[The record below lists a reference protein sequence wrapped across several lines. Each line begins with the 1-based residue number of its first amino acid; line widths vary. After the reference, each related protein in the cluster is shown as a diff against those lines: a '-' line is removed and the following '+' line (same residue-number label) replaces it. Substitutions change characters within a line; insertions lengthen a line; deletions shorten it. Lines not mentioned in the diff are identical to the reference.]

1 MNKHLV
7 ALLVTVSLLVA
18 GCDLPTLDEIRAEVK
33 ATGTITDAQ
42 LKRLSELANRNTEVE
57 RKIKRL
63 NLNGLTSITNAQAES
78 LSKVIARE
86 LYLNGLTSIT
96 DAQAESLSKQ
106 NYGVLSLNGLTSI
119 TNAQAARLNKVTW
132 LYLDGLTTI
141 TDEQAESL
149 SKRRMGA
156 DNVDFLWLNGLT
168 TITDEQAES
177 LSKITGSLYISPDL
191 QPLIGKYRN
200 E

>member
-1 MNKHLV
+1 MNKQLV

-18 GCDLPTLDEIRAEVK
+18 GCDLAPTLDEIRAEVK

-42 LKRLSELANRNTEVE
+42 LKRLSELANRKTKVGK
-57 RKIKRL
+57 RIKY
-63 NLNGLTSITNAQAES
+63 
-78 LSKVIARE
+78 LS
-86 LYLNGLTSIT
+86 LNGLTSIT

-141 TDEQAESL
+141 TDEQA
-149 SKRRMGA
+149 
-156 DNVDFLWLNGLT
+156 
-168 TITDEQAES
+168 
-177 LSKITGSLYISPDL
+177 DL
-191 QPLIGKYRN
+191 PP
-200 E
+200 

>member
-57 RKIKRL
+57 RKIKYL

-149 SKRRMGA
+149 SK
-156 DNVDFLWLNGLT
+156 VDFLWLHGLT
-168 TITDEQAES
+168 SITDEQAES
-177 LSKITGSLYISPDL
+177 LSKITGSLYISSDL
-191 QPLIGKYRN
+191 RSLIEKFRN